1 MAMRL
6 NGWQWHDGHNTSSD
20 SKRCLVATPLLSPC
34 RQLLEFPFSG
44 IKEIACSLK
53 DLETQHVLM
62 VYQDMEI
69 WKEGNEEKSLVNR
82 TREHRTG

>member
-20 SKRCLVATPLLSPC
+20 SKRCLVAKPLFSPC

-53 DLETQHVLM
+53 DLETHGLPR
-62 VYQDMEI
+62 DMEI

-82 TREHRTG
+82 TREHGRMRGT